1 MDNLAPKEIADEEMI
16 NQAFH
21 ELLNDYLNTK
31 HRKKVEIITKAFN
44 FANQA
49 HKGIKRRSGE
59 PYIMHPIAV
68 ASIVCNEIGLGSTSI
83 CAALLHD
90 VVEDTDYT
98 VEDIENIFGP
108 KIAQIVDG
116 LTKISGGIFGDRA
129 SAQAEN
135 FKKLLLTMS
144 SDIRVITK
152 AFNFAN
158 QAHKGIKRRSGEPY
172 IMHPIAVASIV
183 CNEIGLGSTSICAA
197 LLHDVVEDTDYTVE
211 DIENIFGP
219 KIAQIVDGLTKISG
233 GIFGDR
239 ASAQA
244 ENFKKLLLTMSSDIR
259 VILIKIAD
267 RLHNMRTLGSMLPNK
282 QYKIAGETLYIYAPL
297 ANRLGLYKIK
307 TELENLSFKYEHPE
321 EYAEIEEKLNAT
333 AAERDKVFNDF
344 TAPIRTQL
352 DKMGLKYRI
361 LARVK
366 SIYSIWNK
374 MQTKHVPF
382 EEIYDLL
389 AVRII
394 FEPRNEEEELNDCF
408 DIYVSIS
415 KIYKPHPDRLRDWV
429 SHPKANGYQALH
441 VTLMGNNGQWI
452 EVQIRSERMN
462 DVAEQGFAAHWKYK
476 EGGGSE
482 DEGELEK
489 WLRTIKEILD
499 DPQPD
504 AIDFLDTIKLNL
516 FASEIFVF
524 TPKGELKTMP
534 QNSTAL
540 DFAFSLHT
548 DIGSHCIGAKV
559 NHKLVPLS
567 HKLQSGDQVEILTSK
582 SQRVQPQWE
591 VFATTARARA
601 KIAAIL
607 RKERKANQKIGEEIL
622 SEFLKKEEVRPEE
635 AVIEKL
641 RKLHNAKNE
650 EELLAAIGSKA
661 IVLGEADKNELKE
674 KQTSNW
680 KKYLTFSFGNSKE
693 KQEEKEPQEKE
704 KINPKEVLKLTEE
717 SLQKKY
723 IMAECCH
730 PIPGDDVLGYV
741 DENDRIIIHK
751 RQCPVAAKLKS
762 SYGNRILATEWDTHK
777 ELSFLVYIYIKGID
791 NMGLLNEVT
800 QVISRQLNV
809 NIRKLTIETEDG
821 IFEGKIQLWVHD
833 VDDVKTI
840 CNNLKKIQNIKQV
853 SRVEE

>member
-1 MDNLAPKEIADEEMI
+1 MDNLPPKEISDEEMI

-144 SDIRVITK
+144 
-152 AFNFAN
+152 N
-158 QAHKGIKRRSGEPY
+158 
-172 IMHPIAVASIV
+172 
-183 CNEIGLGSTSICAA
+183 
-197 LLHDVVEDTDYTVE
+197 
-211 DIENIFGP
+211 
-219 KIAQIVDGLTKISG
+219 
-233 GIFGDR
+233 
-239 ASAQA
+239 
-244 ENFKKLLLTMSSDIR
+244 DIR

-382 EEIYDLL
+382 EEIFDLL

-394 FEPRNEEEELNDCF
+394 FEPRNIEEELNDCF

-489 WLRTIKEILD
+489 WLKTIKEILD

-622 SEFLKKEEVRPEE
+622 NEFLKKEEIRPEE

-650 EELLAAIGSKA
+650 EELLAAIGSKT
-661 IVLGEADKNELKE
+661 IILGEADKNELKE

-680 KKYLTFSFGNSKE
+680 KKYLTFSFGNNKE

-704 KINPKEVLKLTEE
+704 KINPKQVLKLTEE

-791 NMGLLNEVT
+791 SMGLLNEVT

-821 IFEGKIQLWVHD
+821 IFEGTIQLWVHD

>member
-1 MDNLAPKEIADEEMI
+1 MTDEKQTQEQADEEMI
-16 NQAFH
+16 NQGFQ
-21 ELLNDYLNTK
+21 ELLDSYLATK

-44 FANQA
+44 FAKQA
-49 HKGIKRRSGE
+49 HKGVKRRSGE

-68 ASIVCNEIGLGSTSI
+68 AKIVCTEIGLGSTSI
-83 CAALLHD
+83 CSALLHD

-98 VEDIENIFGP
+98 VEDIENLFGP

-144 SDIRVITK
+144 D
-152 AFNFAN
+152 
-158 QAHKGIKRRSGEPY
+158 
-172 IMHPIAVASIV
+172 
-183 CNEIGLGSTSICAA
+183 
-197 LLHDVVEDTDYTVE
+197 
-211 DIENIFGP
+211 
-219 KIAQIVDGLTKISG
+219 
-233 GIFGDR
+233 
-239 ASAQA
+239 
-244 ENFKKLLLTMSSDIR
+244 DIR

-297 ANRLGLYKIK
+297 ANRLGLNKIK
-307 TELENLSFKYEHPE
+307 TELEDLSFKYEHPE
-321 EYAEIEEKLNAT
+321 EYAQIESKLQET
-333 AAERDKVFNDF
+333 QAEREEVFREF
-344 TAPIRTQL
+344 TAPIRAQL
-352 DKMGLKYRI
+352 DKMGISYQLI
-361 LARVK
+361 ARVK
-366 SIYSIWNK
+366 SPYSIWNK
-374 MQTKHVPF
+374 MQTKHITF
-382 EEIYDLL
+382 EEIYDIL

-394 FEPRNEEEELNDCF
+394 FCPKNPEEELNECF
-408 DIYVSIS
+408 NIYVSIS

-441 VTLMGNNGQWI
+441 VTLMSNKGQWI

-622 SEFLKKEEVRPEE
+622 NEFLKKEEIRPEE
-635 AVIEKL
+635 TVIEKL

-680 KKYLTFSFGNSKE
+680 KKYLTFSFGNNKE

-704 KINPKEVLKLTEE
+704 KINPKQVLKLTEE

-791 NMGLLNEVT
+791 SMGLLNEVT

>member
-1 MDNLAPKEIADEEMI
+1 MDNITPKEIADEEMI
-16 NQAFH
+16 NQAFQ
-21 ELLNDYLNTK
+21 ELLNDYLHTK
-31 HRKKVEIITKAFN
+31 HRKRVEIITKAFN

-68 ASIVCNEIGLGSTSI
+68 AQIVCNEIGLGSTSI

-144 SDIRVITK
+144 
-152 AFNFAN
+152 N
-158 QAHKGIKRRSGEPY
+158 
-172 IMHPIAVASIV
+172 
-183 CNEIGLGSTSICAA
+183 
-197 LLHDVVEDTDYTVE
+197 
-211 DIENIFGP
+211 
-219 KIAQIVDGLTKISG
+219 
-233 GIFGDR
+233 
-239 ASAQA
+239 
-244 ENFKKLLLTMSSDIR
+244 DIR

-394 FEPRNEEEELNDCF
+394 FEPRNVEEELNDCF

-489 WLRTIKEILD
+489 WLKTIKEILD

-607 RKERKANQKIGEEIL
+607 RKERKANQKIGEEL
-622 SEFLKKEEVRPEE
+622 LNEFLKKEEIRPEE

-641 RKLHNAKNE
+641 RKFHNFKNE

-661 IVLGEADKNELKE
+661 ITLGEADKNELRE

-680 KKYLTFSFGNSKE
+680 KKYLTFSFGNSNKE
-693 KQEEKEPQEKE
+693 KPEEKEPQEKE
-704 KINPKEVLKLTEE
+704 KINPKEILKLTEE

-777 ELSFLVYIYIKGID
+777 ELSFLVYIYLRGID
-791 NMGLLNEVT
+791 SMGLLNEVT
-800 QVISRQLNV
+800 QAISRQLNV
-809 NIRKLTIETEDG
+809 NIRKLAIETNDG

-833 VDDVKTI
+833 VEDVKTI

-853 SRVEE
+853 NRVEE

>member
-68 ASIVCNEIGLGSTSI
+68 ASIVCDEIGLGSTSI

-144 SDIRVITK
+144 
-152 AFNFAN
+152 N
-158 QAHKGIKRRSGEPY
+158 
-172 IMHPIAVASIV
+172 
-183 CNEIGLGSTSICAA
+183 
-197 LLHDVVEDTDYTVE
+197 
-211 DIENIFGP
+211 
-219 KIAQIVDGLTKISG
+219 
-233 GIFGDR
+233 
-239 ASAQA
+239 
-244 ENFKKLLLTMSSDIR
+244 DIR

-635 AVIEKL
+635 AAIEKL

-833 VDDVKTI
+833 VDDVKA
-840 CNNLKKIQNIKQV
+840 V
-853 SRVEE
+853 

>member
-1 MDNLAPKEIADEEMI
+1 
-16 NQAFH
+16 
-21 ELLNDYLNTK
+21 
-31 HRKKVEIITKAFN
+31 
-44 FANQA
+44 
-49 HKGIKRRSGE
+49 
-59 PYIMHPIAV
+59 MHPIAV
-68 ASIVCNEIGLGSTSI
+68 AQIVCNEIGLGSTSI

-144 SDIRVITK
+144 
-152 AFNFAN
+152 N
-158 QAHKGIKRRSGEPY
+158 
-172 IMHPIAVASIV
+172 
-183 CNEIGLGSTSICAA
+183 
-197 LLHDVVEDTDYTVE
+197 
-211 DIENIFGP
+211 
-219 KIAQIVDGLTKISG
+219 
-233 GIFGDR
+233 
-239 ASAQA
+239 
-244 ENFKKLLLTMSSDIR
+244 DIR

-394 FEPRNEEEELNDCF
+394 FEPRNVEEELNDCF

-489 WLRTIKEILD
+489 WLKTIKEILD

-607 RKERKANQKIGEEIL
+607 RKERKANQKIGEELL
-622 SEFLKKEEVRPEE
+622 SEFLKKEEIRPEE
-635 AVIEKL
+635 AVVEKL
-641 RKLHNAKNE
+641 RKLHNFKNE

-661 IVLGEADKNELKE
+661 IILGETDKNELRE

-680 KKYLTFSFGNSKE
+680 KKYLTFSFGNSNKE
-693 KQEEKEPQEKE
+693 KTEEKEPQEKE
-704 KINPKEVLKLTEE
+704 KINPKEILRLTEE

-777 ELSFLVYIYIKGID
+777 ELSFLVYIYLRGID
-791 NMGLLNEVT
+791 SMGLLNEVT

-809 NIRKLTIETEDG
+809 NIRKLAIETNDG

-833 VDDVKTI
+833 VEDVKTI

-853 SRVEE
+853 NRVEE

>member
-144 SDIRVITK
+144 
-152 AFNFAN
+152 N
-158 QAHKGIKRRSGEPY
+158 
-172 IMHPIAVASIV
+172 
-183 CNEIGLGSTSICAA
+183 
-197 LLHDVVEDTDYTVE
+197 
-211 DIENIFGP
+211 
-219 KIAQIVDGLTKISG
+219 
-233 GIFGDR
+233 
-239 ASAQA
+239 
-244 ENFKKLLLTMSSDIR
+244 DIR

-650 EELLAAIGSKA
+650 EELRAAIGSKA

-791 NMGLLNEVT
+791 SMGLLNEVT

>member
-144 SDIRVITK
+144 
-152 AFNFAN
+152 N
-158 QAHKGIKRRSGEPY
+158 
-172 IMHPIAVASIV
+172 
-183 CNEIGLGSTSICAA
+183 
-197 LLHDVVEDTDYTVE
+197 
-211 DIENIFGP
+211 
-219 KIAQIVDGLTKISG
+219 
-233 GIFGDR
+233 
-239 ASAQA
+239 
-244 ENFKKLLLTMSSDIR
+244 DIR

-540 DFAFSLHT
+540 DLAFSLHT

-693 KQEEKEPQEKE
+693 KQEEKESQEKE

-730 PIPGDDVLGYV
+730 PNPGDDVLGYV

>member
-1 MDNLAPKEIADEEMI
+1 MDNLPPKEISDEEMI

-144 SDIRVITK
+144 
-152 AFNFAN
+152 N
-158 QAHKGIKRRSGEPY
+158 
-172 IMHPIAVASIV
+172 
-183 CNEIGLGSTSICAA
+183 
-197 LLHDVVEDTDYTVE
+197 
-211 DIENIFGP
+211 
-219 KIAQIVDGLTKISG
+219 
-233 GIFGDR
+233 
-239 ASAQA
+239 
-244 ENFKKLLLTMSSDIR
+244 DIR

-382 EEIYDLL
+382 EEIFDLL

-394 FEPRNEEEELNDCF
+394 FEPRNEEEEFNDCF

-489 WLRTIKEILD
+489 WLKTIKEILD

-622 SEFLKKEEVRPEE
+622 NEFLKKEEIRPEE

-641 RKLHNAKNE
+641 RRLHNAKNE

-661 IVLGEADKNELKE
+661 IILGEADKNELKE

-680 KKYLTFSFGNSKE
+680 KKYLTFSFGNNKE

-704 KINPKEVLKLTEE
+704 KINPKQVLKLTEE

-791 NMGLLNEVT
+791 SMGLLNEVT